1 MSILIRTGSGKTDL
15 SYTENAVKNLKVL
28 QKTGTKSVQ
37 WITTQAGTT
46 YNNILQKRGVKD
58 LFYGNI
64 TIPSDIPAWVANPE
78 SGSPVNIGFTNT
90 QGTLT
95 SVKNKF
101 AQSSEYNRAW
111 GIIDCKDSKGFIGN
125 AGFKTPYNEA
135 TINNRYL
142 GMPVIISFIRLGD
155 WGTIAPD
162 ISAFPNIRKLFVVD
176 TNNPNRKFVAL
187 LERDLS
193 VHNDSVNKVIN
204 RADSG
209 GLYSYTHAGYRIRDS
224 YNTIDNFMDGNTYK
238 TGLRMSDY

>member
-58 LFYGNI
+58 LFYGDI
-64 TIPSDIPAWVANPE
+64 SVPSDIPAWVADPE
-78 SGSPVNIGFTNT
+78 SGSPVNIGFDKT

-95 SVKNKF
+95 SVENKF
-101 AQSSEYNRAW
+101 KQASEYNRAW
-111 GIIDCKDSKGFIGN
+111 GIIDCKNSNGFIGN
-125 AGFKTPYNEA
+125 QGFGAPYYAA

-155 WGTIAPD
+155 WGTITPD
-162 ISAFPNIRKLFVVD
+162 ISTFPNIRKLFVVD
-176 TNNPNRKFVAL
+176 INNPNRKFVAL

-204 RADSG
+204 RATTG
-209 GLYSYTHAGYRIRDS
+209 GLYSYVHTGYRIRDS

-238 TGLRMSDY
+238 TGLRLSDS